1 MSEGGRADGR
11 PFLGAHEREC
21 REARRGRRWRAEGP
35 EDRGDQSGTG
45 VGTGRPQPPPPR
57 SHFQGSGTACL
68 ASGCHPSEPCRYCH
82 FEKLGVGQTVRR
94 ASWVD
99 GVDDR
104 KAAQHSWAHRSLVAH
119 GAFVVILRVL
129 GGENQPCD
137 AHVPVKGRPGDT
149 PPARSPPRGQRR
161 RSRSRWH
168 FAPHSLEPFVADFT
182 A

>member
-1 MSEGGRADGR
+1 MKAAGLTAGPSWELTSGSAERRGGAG
-11 PFLGAHEREC
+11 GGG
-21 REARRGRRWRAEGP
+21 RRGRKTEVTSQAPGWG
-35 EDRGDQSGTG
+35 
-45 VGTGRPQPPPPR
+45 
-57 SHFQGSGTACL
+57 HFQGSGTACL

-161 RSRSRWH
+161 RSRSRRH
-168 FAPHSLEPFVADFT
+168 YAPHSLEPFVADFT

>member
-1 MSEGGRADGR
+1 MKAAGLTAGPSWELTSGSA
-11 PFLGAHEREC
+11 E
-21 REARRGRRWRAEGP
+21 RRGGAGGGGWRGRKTEVTSQAPGWG
-35 EDRGDQSGTG
+35 RGGHS
-45 VGTGRPQPPPPR
+45 PPLPR

-68 ASGCHPSEPCRYCH
+68 ASGCHPSEPCCYCH

-129 GGENQPCD
+129 RGENQPCD
-137 AHVPVKGRPGDT
+137 AHVPVKGRPGDI
-149 PPARSPPRGQRR
+149 PPARSPPCGQRR
-161 RSRSRWH
+161 RSRSRRH
-168 FAPHSLEPFVADFT
+168 YVPHSLEPFVADFT